1 VKISKGIAFCILA
14 LVLPGL
20 LTSCAEV
27 KVRKVPTPSQY
38 LAWTDQMQKESDA
51 IDGIRFYL
59 PRPFV
64 NVFESFPVHSDVYLA
79 RGVVTPDGRYIAIN
93 SIVEIRP
100 DGAGPTIYTTGDK
113 PIVVQKRNVFRPGAA
128 TAKALAEG
136 IKQTPSIKSQS
147 TTETG
152 KDTESNSPGD
162 KAKSKTGANG
172 ASDQPPEGQPAT
184 PSTAGTSSFKVRNLN
199 NAFAFQ
205 PLRGNFDLVYLPDFE
220 EQYAITSKSR
230 LGSAKAEVQLGQ
242 GWSLQGLDAST
253 DNSKLVDR
261 IFGLIDFAIKTGQE
275 AAKAAIGI
283 PPGVGAIAKPQ
294 SAEETLEKDKGQP
307 GTEITLKVTVVHYAA
322 KGLYPVLK
330 ARELQPRKI
339 ENGTSH
345 MIIDLQGSGAK
356 NSGAASSSGSSQQ
369 PVQTAWGRFTIP
381 KYPYQFLSFNAFR
394 FMAIEGMH
402 PDDPFAHLID
412 KTGTK
417 GDPGD
422 RQVGDLLDLL
432 KSLVAAQDQNPNAQ
446 AVSLQDVKPDL
457 QTMQDELNS
466 DLTTDSGAMKD
477 AKVILTPTTVA
488 GGKVSLQAKFDKTVS
503 AADKPVFEKRVRDK
517 FDSFKS
523 SSTKLKNLTLDKVD
537 IP

>member
-1 VKISKGIAFCILA
+1 MKVSKVTAFCILA

-20 LTSCAEV
+20 LTSCAEI

-38 LAWTDQMQKESDA
+38 MAWTDLMQKESDA

-100 DGAGPTIYTTGDK
+100 DGNGPTIYTTGDK

-128 TAKALAEG
+128 TAEALAKG
-136 IKQTPSIKSQS
+136 IKQTPSIKPQS

-152 KDTESNSPGD
+152 KPTESAPS
-162 KAKSKTGANG
+162 
-172 ASDQPPEGQPAT
+172 QPAT

-242 GWSLQGLDAST
+242 GWSLQGLDAVT
-253 DNSKLVDR
+253 DNTEIVGRLFK
-261 IFGLIDFAIKTGQE
+261 LIDFAIDAGKE

-345 MIIDLQGSGAK
+345 MIIDLQGSGAT
-356 NSGAASSSGSSQQ
+356 NSGAANSSGSSQQ

-446 AVSLQDVKPDL
+446 DVSLQDVKPDL

-466 DLTTDSGAMKD
+466 DLTTASGVMKD

-488 GGKVSLQAKFDKTVS
+488 GAKVSLQAKFDKTVS

>member
-1 VKISKGIAFCILA
+1 MKVSKGTAFCILA

-20 LTSCAEV
+20 LASCAEI

-38 LAWTDQMQKESDA
+38 MAWTDLMQKESDA

-100 DGAGPTIYTTGDK
+100 DGNGPTIYTTGDK

-128 TAKALAEG
+128 TAKALVEG
-136 IKQTPSIKSQS
+136 IKQTPAIKPQS

-152 KDTESNSPGD
+152 KPTESTSPGE
-162 KAKSKTGANG
+162 KETSKTGANG
-172 ASDQPPEGQPAT
+172 TSNQPPPT
-184 PSTAGTSSFKVRNLN
+184 PSTAGTSSYKVRNLN

-242 GWSLQGLDAST
+242 GWSLQGLDAVT
-253 DNSKLVDR
+253 DNTEIVGRLFK
-261 IFGLIDFAIKTGQE
+261 LIDFAIDAGKE

-307 GTEITLKVTVVHYAA
+307 GTEITLKVTAVHYAA

-330 ARELQPRKI
+330 ARELQPRKLD
-339 ENGTSH
+339 NGTSH
-345 MIIDLQGSGAK
+345 MIIDLQGPAATNNGTANSSGA
-356 NSGAASSSGSSQQ
+356 SQQ

-381 KYPYQFLSFNAFR
+381 KYPYQFLSFNTFR

-446 AVSLQDVKPDL
+446 AVSLEDVKPDL

-466 DLTTDSGAMKD
+466 DFTTDSGAMKD
-477 AKVILTPTTVA
+477 AKVTLTPTTIA
-488 GGKVSLQAKFDKTVS
+488 GAKVSLQAKFDKTVS
-503 AADKPVFEKRVRDK
+503 AADKPVFETRVRDK

>member
-1 VKISKGIAFCILA
+1 MKISKGIALCTLT

-38 LAWTDQMQKESDA
+38 MAWTDLMQKESDA

-93 SIVEIRP
+93 SIVEIRA
-100 DGAGPTIYTTGDK
+100 DGAGPVIYTTGDK
-113 PIVVQKRNVFRPGAA
+113 PIVVQKRNVFRPSAA

-136 IKQTPSIKSQS
+136 VKQTPSVKPQS
-147 TTETG
+147 TTET
-152 KDTESNSPGD
+152 KKSSEPTSPEGEATP
-162 KAKSKTGANG
+162 KNG
-172 ASDQPPEGQPAT
+172 PSDQPPGGQPAT
-184 PSTAGTSSFKVRNLN
+184 TSTAGTASYKVRNLN

-253 DNSKLVDR
+253 DNTELVKR
-261 IFGLIDFAIKTGQE
+261 VFSLIDFAIETGKE

-294 SAEETLEKDKGQP
+294 SAEEALEKDKGQP
-307 GTEITLKVTVVHYAA
+307 GTEITLKVTVVHYSA

-339 ENGTSH
+339 DNGTSN
-345 MIIDLQGSGAK
+345 MIIDLQGPSAT
-356 NSGAASSSGSSQQ
+356 NSGAATSSGSSQQ

-381 KYPYQFLSFNAFR
+381 KYPYQFLSFNTFR

-422 RQVGDLLDLL
+422 RQVGDLMELL
-432 KSLVAAQDQNPNAQ
+432 KSLVAAQDTDPNSQ
-446 AVSLQDVKPDL
+446 TVNVQDVKPEL
-457 QTMQDELNS
+457 KTMEDDLNS
-466 DLTTDSGAMKD
+466 ELATDSGVMKD
-477 AKVILTPTTVA
+477 AKVSLTPTTVA
-488 GGKVSLQAKFDKTVS
+488 RDKISLQAKFDKPVS

-517 FDSFKS
+517 FESFKS